1 MTPPIIGQSSARG
14 GSLLILL
21 EPFFRHYEQLIAS
34 LA

>member
-1 MTPPIIGQSSARG
+1 MPLPIIGRSLAKG
-14 GSLLILL
+14 GRLLILL